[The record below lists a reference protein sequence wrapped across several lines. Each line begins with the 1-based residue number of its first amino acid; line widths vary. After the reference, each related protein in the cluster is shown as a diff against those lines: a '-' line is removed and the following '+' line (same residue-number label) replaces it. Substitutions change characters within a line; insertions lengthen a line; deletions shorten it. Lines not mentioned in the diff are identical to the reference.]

1 MAVVIA
7 VAQQKGGAGK
17 STIAAN
23 LAVALAQAG
32 HRAALLDTDP
42 QKSLER
48 WNALRQQ
55 RPKAVPLDFHAPAG
69 WRVTGT
75 LDRLRRAAE
84 MVVVD
89 TPPHVETDAR
99 LVIRAAD
106 LVLVPLQPS
115 LPDLWAS
122 DATVELAEKEKRR
135 WAYVLNRM
143 PASGRLRDVI
153 LAEIAR
159 RGAPVFE
166 PHLGNRS
173 AYPAAFAQG
182 LGVTEASPRNPA
194 AAEIAA
200 LASALAASSLGGL
213 RRG

>member
-1 MAVVIA
+1 MAFVIA

-32 HRAALLDTDP
+32 HRTALIDTDP

-48 WNALRQQ
+48 WHAIREG
-55 RPKAVPLDFHAPAG
+55 RPKAVPLEFQAPAG
-69 WRVTGT
+69 WRVVGT
-75 LDRLRRAAE
+75 LDRLKRAADV
-84 MVVVD
+84 VVVD
-89 TPPHVETDAR
+89 TPPHVETDAK

-122 DATVELAEKEKRR
+122 DATVEIARKEGRDWR
-135 WAYVLNRM
+135 YVLNRM
-143 PASGRLRDVI
+143 PASGRLRDIV

-159 RGAPVFE
+159 GEAPSCE
-166 PHLGNRS
+166 THLGNRS
-173 AYPAAFAQG
+173 AYATAFAQG
-182 LGVTEASPRNPA
+182 LGVTEAAPRNPA

-200 LASALAASSLGGL
+200 LASSLVPGK
-213 RRG
+213 RG